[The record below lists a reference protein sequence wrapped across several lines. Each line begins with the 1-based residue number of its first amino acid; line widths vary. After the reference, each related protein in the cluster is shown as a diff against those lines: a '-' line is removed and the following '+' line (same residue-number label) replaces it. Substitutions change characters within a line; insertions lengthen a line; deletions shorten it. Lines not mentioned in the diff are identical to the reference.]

1 MELETS
7 LDLNGNLKVF
17 ANKLARRHLG
27 GTELVLEPILY
38 FISHALLLLLVPP
51 PLPTPCSW
59 LLKTPCCQQEAAL
72 QEGATPT
79 VCCGGW
85 RGSTNLDSNKQLHNK
100 YKEHTQTDRH
110 THTTPRTAGCCNP
123 TSHLPP
129 LPLDALFPS

>member
-17 ANKLARRHLG
+17 ANKLARRRLG

-38 FISHALLLLLVPP
+38 FISHALLLLLVPH
-51 PLPTPCSW
+51 PLPTPCCW

-79 VCCGGW
+79 
-85 RGSTNLDSNKQLHNK
+85 
-100 YKEHTQTDRH
+100 
-110 THTTPRTAGCCNP
+110 GCCRGEGEHEP
-123 TSHLPP
+123 GLK
-129 LPLDALFPS
+129 